1 MKKFLL
7 SLLIAWLSFIGFSNA
22 WSYTYSWSSSFSSLN
37 SYSFFGWVPF
47 YYENYYWA
55 SSSDMVN
62 ISCTFSNVNWFTSQ
76 NFIFWVINISSSKS
90 ISTSFINSFNNC
102 VVSEWAVCSYNNIN
116 QWYKMLWLV
125 FWPTTNITDS
135 FSFDWSCVIDWNNI
149 KWESTCPTCPECE
162 VCTPQYTSSECQSE
176 YNLIPISDIDSE
188 YCTINDLCEFTW
200 SYSNIYINDIWFPSK
215 PFIYLSIP
223 DTINWDYTWNS
234 WSMSVDVWDYNVD
247 TDYIDWLVAMNTYQ
261 PTSED
266 FTNVFVGGL
275 TLIFPY
281 IFIALL
287 ILFIRKLVKRIFK

>member
-22 WSYTYSWSSSFSSLN
+22 WSFTFTGSVSNSFSNYADVVALPIPLVNHNSCDSIDLSCTFTSVSNGWYVRPKLYYSYSSYSITNKYITADLWNNFLLDNWTVNMTLSSSPCNRFIYFSFSN
-37 SYSFFGWVPF
+37 VWWSVFTFKY
-47 YYENYYWA
+47 
-55 SSSDMVN
+55 
-62 ISCTFSNVNWFTSQ
+62 SCTFSWDNVSDGG
-76 NFIFWVINISSSKS
+76 S
-90 ISTSFINSFNNC
+90 
-102 VVSEWAVCSYNNIN
+102 
-116 QWYKMLWLV
+116 
-125 FWPTTNITDS
+125 
-135 FSFDWSCVIDWNNI
+135 
-149 KWESTCPTCPECE
+149 CPTCPECE

-188 YCTINDLCEFTW
+188 YCTTNDLCEFTW